1 MQAAYQSGYN
11 DAGTREDDMGET
23 ASSDP
28 AWTTAR
34 AQLRRT
40 YPAFYELEAEGA
52 LLMDLGGDGWLL
64 EITPDGRLLCQMG
77 MALDDVKSLMSGGTP
92 EDLGTDEVAK
102 QAKYYLQ
109 PAVAKFRP
117 ALRGVGFEETSEMT
131 EDYVATTFQ
140 KAVDF
145 HKPDDIER
153 VVQWCRGQI
162 GA

>member
-1 MQAAYQSGYN
+1 
-11 DAGTREDDMGET
+11 MGDT
-23 ASSDP
+23 NTIDP
-28 AWTTAR
+28 AWAGVR
-34 AQLRRT
+34 AQLRRSQ
-40 YPAFYELEAEGA
+40 PAFYELEAEGA
-52 LLMDLGGDGWLL
+52 LMMDLGGDGWLL

-77 MALDDVKSLMSGGTP
+77 MAIDDVKSLMSEGTP

-117 ALRGVGFEETSEMT
+117 ALRGAGFEESSEMT
-131 EDYVATTFQ
+131 EEYVATTFQ

-145 HKPDDIER
+145 RKPEDVEQAVR
-153 VVQWCRGQI
+153 WCRQQF

>member
-1 MQAAYQSGYN
+1 
-11 DAGTREDDMGET
+11 MGDT
-23 ASSDP
+23 NTIDP
-28 AWTTAR
+28 AWASVR
-34 AQLRRT
+34 AQLRRSQ
-40 YPAFYELEAEGA
+40 PSFYELEAEGA
-52 LLMDLGGDGWLL
+52 LMMDLGGDGWLL

-77 MALDDVKSLMSGGTP
+77 MAIDDVKSLMSEGTP

-117 ALRGVGFEETSEMT
+117 ALRGAGFEETSEMT

-145 HKPDDIER
+145 RKPDEIEQAVR
-153 VVQWCRGQI
+153 WCRGQF

>member
-1 MQAAYQSGYN
+1 
-11 DAGTREDDMGET
+11 MGDT
-23 ASSDP
+23 NTSDP
-28 AWTTAR
+28 AWAGVR
-34 AQLRRT
+34 AQLRRSQ
-40 YPAFYELEAEGA
+40 PAFYELEAEGA
-52 LLMDLGGDGWLL
+52 LMMDLGGDGWLL

-77 MALDDVKSLMSGGTP
+77 MALDDVKSLMSEGTP

-109 PAVAKFRP
+109 PAVNKFRP
-117 ALRGVGFEETSEMT
+117 ALRGAGFEETSEMT

-145 HKPDDIER
+145 RKPDEIEQA
-153 VVQWCRGQI
+153 VQWCRRQF

>member
-1 MQAAYQSGYN
+1 
-11 DAGTREDDMGET
+11 MGDT
-23 ASSDP
+23 NIVDP
-28 AWTTAR
+28 AWEGVR
-34 AQLRRT
+34 AQLCRNHA
-40 YPAFYELEAEGA
+40 AFYELEAEGA

-77 MALDDVKSLMSGGTP
+77 MALDDVMTLMSEGTP

-102 QAKYYLQ
+102 QAKWYLQ
-109 PAVAKFRP
+109 AAVTKYRP
-117 ALRGVGFEETSEMT
+117 VLCEAGFEESSAMT

-145 HKPDDIER
+145 RKPEE
-153 VVQWCRGQI
+153 VEQAVQWCRQRF

>member
-1 MQAAYQSGYN
+1 
-11 DAGTREDDMGET
+11 MGDT
-23 ASSDP
+23 NTIDP
-28 AWTTAR
+28 AWASVR
-34 AQLRRT
+34 AQLRRSQ
-40 YPAFYELEAEGA
+40 PAFYELEAEGA
-52 LLMDLGGDGWLL
+52 LMMDLGGDGWLL

-77 MALDDVKSLMSGGTP
+77 MAIDDVKSLMSEGTP

-117 ALRGVGFEETSEMT
+117 ALRGAGFEETSEMT

-145 HKPDDIER
+145 RKPEEIEQA
-153 VVQWCRGQI
+153 VQWCRGQF

>member
-1 MQAAYQSGYN
+1 MSDIN
-11 DAGTREDDMGET
+11 SIDPSW
-23 ASSDP
+23 ASV
-28 AWTTAR
+28 R
-34 AQLRRT
+34 AQLRRSQ
-40 YPAFYELEAEGA
+40 PAFYELEAEGA

-77 MALDDVKSLMSGGTP
+77 MAIDDVKSLMSEGTP

-117 ALRGVGFEETSEMT
+117 ALRGAGFEEMSEMT
-131 EDYVATTFQ
+131 EEYVAATFQ
-140 KAVDF
+140 KAMDF
-145 HKPDDIER
+145 RKPEEVEQAVR
-153 VVQWCRGQI
+153 WCRQQF

>member
-1 MQAAYQSGYN
+1 MSDTN
-11 DAGTREDDMGET
+11 TV
-23 ASSDP
+23 DP
-28 AWTTAR
+28 AWAGVR
-34 AQLRRT
+34 AQLRRSQ
-40 YPAFYELEAEGA
+40 PAFYELEAEGA
-52 LLMDLGGDGWLL
+52 LMMDLGDDGWLL

-77 MALDDVKSLMSGGTP
+77 MAIDDVKSLMSEGTP

-117 ALRGVGFEETSEMT
+117 ALRGAGFEETSELT
-131 EDYVATTFQ
+131 EEYVATTFQ

-145 HKPDDIER
+145 RKPEEVEQAVR
-153 VVQWCRGQI
+153 WCRQQF

>member
-1 MQAAYQSGYN
+1 MSDTN
-11 DAGTREDDMGET
+11 TV
-23 ASSDP
+23 DP
-28 AWTTAR
+28 AWAGVR
-34 AQLRRT
+34 AQLRRSQ
-40 YPAFYELEAEGA
+40 PAFYELEAEGA
-52 LLMDLGGDGWLL
+52 LMMDLGGDGWLL

-77 MALDDVKSLMSGGTP
+77 MAIDDVKSLMSEGTP

-117 ALRGVGFEETSEMT
+117 ALRRAGFEETSEMT
-131 EDYVATTFQ
+131 EEYVATTFQ

-145 HKPDDIER
+145 RKPDEVEQAVR
-153 VVQWCRGQI
+153 WCRQQF

>member
-1 MQAAYQSGYN
+1 
-11 DAGTREDDMGET
+11 MGDT
-23 ASSDP
+23 HSVDP
-28 AWTTAR
+28 AWAAVR
-34 AQLRRT
+34 SRLRRSQ
-40 YPAFYELEAEGA
+40 PAFYESEAGGT
-52 LLMDLGGDGWLL
+52 LMMDLGGDGWLL

-77 MALDDVKSLMSGGTP
+77 VAIDEIKLLMSEGTP

-117 ALRGVGFEETSEMT
+117 ALRGAGFEESTEMT

-145 HKPDDIER
+145 HKPEE
-153 VVQWCRGQI
+153 VEQAVQWCRQQFN
-162 GA
+162 A